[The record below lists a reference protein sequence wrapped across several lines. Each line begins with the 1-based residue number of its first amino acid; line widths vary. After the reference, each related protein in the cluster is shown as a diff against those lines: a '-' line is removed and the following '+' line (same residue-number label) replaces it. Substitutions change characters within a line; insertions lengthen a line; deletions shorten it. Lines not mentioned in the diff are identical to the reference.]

1 MKNNDILKNFAL
13 RAKNK
18 LLGKD
23 TKNSI
28 NVKIKTISFKDD
40 AFKEKVE
47 YLMDRENEI
56 FNPMHFLMDDKLL
69 KTLDSEQKERYLLET
84 IDKYL
89 RFKNEIT
96 MERSC

>member
-28 NVKIKTISFKDD
+28 NVKVKTISFKDD

-47 YLMDRENEI
+47 YLMDKEDEI

>member
-1 MKNNDILKNFAL
+1 
-13 RAKNK
+13 
-18 LLGKD
+18 
-23 TKNSI
+23 
-28 NVKIKTISFKDD
+28 
-40 AFKEKVE
+40 
-47 YLMDRENEI
+47 MDRENEI

>member
-1 MKNNDILKNFAL
+1 MKNNDILKYFAL

-23 TKNSI
+23 TRESVNT
-28 NVKIKTISFKDD
+28 KIKTISFRDD

-47 YLMDRENEI
+47 FLMDKEDEI
-56 FNPMHFLMDDKLL
+56 FNPMHFLMDDKVL
-69 KTLDSEQKERYLLET
+69 KSLDSEQKERYLLTT
-84 IDKYL
+84 IDKYN

>member
-23 TKNSI
+23 NKD
-28 NVKIKTISFKDD
+28 VVPAKIKTISFKDE

-47 YLMDRENEI
+47 YLMDNEDEI
-56 FNPMHFLMDDKLL
+56 FNPMHFLMDENLM
-69 KTLDSEQKERYLLET
+69 KTLDSEQKERYLLST
-84 IDKYL
+84 IDKYM

>member
-28 NVKIKTISFKDD
+28 NVKVKTISFKDD

-47 YLMDRENEI
+47 YLMDRENES

>member
-23 TKNSI
+23 TKNSAI
-28 NVKIKTISFKDD
+28 TKVKTISFRDD

-47 YLMDRENEI
+47 YLMDRDDEI
-56 FNPMHFLMDDKLL
+56 FNPMHFLMDDKVL
-69 KTLDSEQKERYLLET
+69 KNLDSEQRERYLLTT
-84 IDKYL
+84 IDKYIKY
-89 RFKNEIT
+89 KNEIT

>member
-28 NVKIKTISFKDD
+28 NVKVKTISFKDD

-69 KTLDSEQKERYLLET
+69 KTLEKKKKERYLLET

>member
-18 LLGKD
+18 LLGKE

-28 NVKIKTISFKDD
+28 NVKVKTISFKDD

>member
-28 NVKIKTISFKDD
+28 NVKVKTISFKDD

>member
-23 TKNSI
+23 NKD
-28 NVKIKTISFKDD
+28 VVPAKIKTISFKDE

-47 YLMDRENEI
+47 YLMDNEDEI
-56 FNPMHFLMDDKLL
+56 FNPMHFLMDEKLM
-69 KTLDSEQKERYLLET
+69 KTLDSEQKERYLLST
-84 IDKYL
+84 IDKYM

>member
-23 TKNSI
+23 SKDSVTA
-28 NVKIKTISFKDD
+28 KIKTISFKDD

-47 YLMDRENEI
+47 YLMDRDDEI
-56 FNPMHFLMDDKLL
+56 FNPMHFLMDEKVM
-69 KTLDSEQKERYLLET
+69 KNLDSEQRERYLLTT
-84 IDKYL
+84 IDKYMKY
-89 RFKNEIT
+89 KNEI
-96 MERSC
+96 MLERSC

>member
-1 MKNNDILKNFAL
+1 MKNNDILKDFAL

-23 TKNSI
+23 TRESVNT
-28 NVKIKTISFKDD
+28 KIKTISFRDD

-47 YLMDRENEI
+47 FLMDKEDEI
-56 FNPMHFLMDDKLL
+56 FNPMHFLMDDKVL
-69 KTLDSEQKERYLLET
+69 KSLDSEQKERYLLTT
-84 IDKYL
+84 IDKYN

>member
-28 NVKIKTISFKDD
+28 NVKVKTISFKDD

-47 YLMDRENEI
+47 FLMDRENEI

>member
-28 NVKIKTISFKDD
+28 NMKVKTISFKDD

>member
-23 TKNSI
+23 NKD
-28 NVKIKTISFKDD
+28 VVPAKIKTISFKDE

-47 YLMDRENEI
+47 YLMDNEDEI
-56 FNPMHFLMDDKLL
+56 FNPMHFLMDEKLM
-69 KTLDSEQKERYLLET
+69 KTLDSEQKERYLLST
-84 IDKYL
+84 ID
-89 RFKNEIT
+89 
-96 MERSC
+96 

>member
-23 TKNSI
+23 TKENLHSK
-28 NVKIKTISFKDD
+28 VKIISFKDD

-47 YLMDRENEI
+47 YLLDRDDEI
-56 FNPMHFLMDDKLL
+56 FNPIHFLMDDKVL
-69 KTLDSEQKERYLLET
+69 KSLDSEQRERYLLAT
-84 IDKYL
+84 IDKYN
-89 RFKNEIT
+89 RFKNEII

>member
-28 NVKIKTISFKDD
+28 NVKVKTISFKDD
-40 AFKEKVE
+40 AIKEKVE

-56 FNPMHFLMDDKLL
+56 FNPMHFLMDDKIL
-69 KTLDSEQKERYLLET
+69 KILDSEQKERYLLET

>member
-23 TKNSI
+23 TRESVNT
-28 NVKIKTISFKDD
+28 KIKTVSFRDD

-47 YLMDRENEI
+47 FLMDKEDEI
-56 FNPMHFLMDDKLL
+56 FNPMHFLMDDKVL
-69 KTLDSEQKERYLLET
+69 KSLDSEQKERYLLTT
-84 IDKYL
+84 IDKYN

>member
-1 MKNNDILKNFAL
+1 MKNNDILKNFAM

-23 TKNSI
+23 NKD
-28 NVKIKTISFKDD
+28 VVPAKIKTISFKDE

-47 YLMDRENEI
+47 YLMDNEDEI
-56 FNPMHFLMDDKLL
+56 FNPMHFLMDEKLM
-69 KTLDSEQKERYLLET
+69 KTLDSEQKERYLLST
-84 IDKYL
+84 IDKYM

>member
-13 RAKNK
+13 SEKNK

-28 NVKIKTISFKDD
+28 NVKVKTISFKDD